1 MKELVWKV
9 KLWESNFPGKIASNK
24 IHVLGEIIIVNEL
37 NFTLQR

>member
-1 MKELVWKV
+1 MKELIGKV
-9 KLWESNFPGKIASNK
+9 KLWESNFPEKIASNK